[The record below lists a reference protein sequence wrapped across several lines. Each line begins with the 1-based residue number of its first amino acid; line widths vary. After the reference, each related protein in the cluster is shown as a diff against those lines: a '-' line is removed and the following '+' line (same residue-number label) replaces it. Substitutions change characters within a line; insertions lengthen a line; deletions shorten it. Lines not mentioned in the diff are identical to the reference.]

1 VGRDDEGKGG
11 PPFAKRKGAKG
22 CTPIPL
28 TRLTEKKTKRLAE
41 EAVTSELPLHPGK
54 QGKIQGKLRPHQQFR
69 REWVLPGV
77 FDGLSQIGYPT
88 EQGITG
94 KMRPAK
100 KRVTADARR

>member
-41 EAVTSELPLHPGK
+41 EAVTSELPLQPGN
-54 QGKIQGKLRPHQQFR
+54 
-69 REWVLPGV
+69 REKYRENSDLTSN
-77 FDGLSQIGYPT
+77 FAENASFLEYLMDYP
-88 EQGITG
+88 
-94 KMRPAK
+94 R
-100 KRVTADARR
+100 